1 MRISVIGA
9 GYVGLVTAAALASKG
24 HNVTVVDTDDTRVSM
39 IKQKKSPIFEEGLDD
54 MLSSCIKSNRL
65 KATGDYEEILATD
78 ITLLCVGTPS
88 NPDGSMNLSYITESA
103 GDIGKVLGAKSGRH
117 TVVVRST
124 VVPGTTR
131 KIIIPALEQ
140 HSRKKAHVGFDVAVN
155 PEFLQE
161 GKALHGFF
169 NPDRIIIG
177 EEEQRAGDKVEELYE
192 GISAPIVRMDMTTA
206 EMIKF
211 SSNAFLATKI
221 SFINEIGNICQRLG
235 IDVYDVVKGISFDYR
250 IGDRFLNAGIG
261 FGGSCLPKDV
271 KALVHSSRHLGYQA
285 QLLESVLEVNKNQ
298 ILNMLRMVEKKL
310 GNLKGKTICVL
321 GLAFKP
327 NTDDIRNAPAL
338 EVIRLLMEKGASV
351 KAYDPLAI
359 PNAKSVL
366 SKKVKYCLN
375 AEEAVADCDC
385 ILVLT
390 EWDEFKNE
398 SLYYGKVVFDG
409 RRILEPQKAKMI
421 CDYQGICWR

>member
-24 HNVTVVDTDDTRVSM
+24 HNVIVVDIDEARVSM
-39 IKQKKSPIFEEGLDD
+39 INQKKSPIFEEGLDD
-54 MLSSCIKSNRL
+54 MLSNCVESNRL
-65 KATGDYEEILATD
+65 RATGDYEEILATD
-78 ITLLCVGTPS
+78 ITLICVGTPS
-88 NPDGSMNLSYITESA
+88 NPDGSMNLSYIKESA
-103 GDIGKVLGAKSGRH
+103 EDIGKILGAKSERH

-124 VVPGTTR
+124 VVPGTT
-131 KIIIPALEQ
+131 KGIIIPALEQ
-140 HSRKKAHVGFDVAVN
+140 YSRKKAHADFDVAVN

-177 EEEQRAGDKVEELYE
+177 EEERRAGDMVEKLYE
-192 GISAPIVRMDMTTA
+192 GISAPVIRMGITTA

-211 SSNAFLATKI
+211 TSNAFLATKI
-221 SFINEIGNICQRLG
+221 SFINDIGNICRRLG
-235 IDVYDVVKGISFDYR
+235 IDVYDVVKGVGVDYR
-250 IGDRFLNAGIG
+250 IGEHFLSAGIG

-285 QLLESVLEVNKNQ
+285 RLLESVLEVNKNQ
-298 ILNMLRMVEKKL
+298 ILNMLQMVEEKL
-310 GNLKGKTICVL
+310 GNLEGKTICVL

-351 KAYDPLAI
+351 RAYDPLAM
-359 PNAKSVL
+359 PNAKSVV
-366 SKKVKYCLN
+366 SHKVEFSRDAK
-375 AEEAVADCDC
+375 EAVSNCDC

-390 EWDEFKNE
+390 EWDEFKNG

-409 RRILEPQKAKMI
+409 RRVLDPGEARTF
-421 CDYQGICWR
+421 CDYHGICW

>member
-1 MRISVIGA
+1 MRVSVIGA

-24 HNVTVVDTDDTRVSM
+24 HNVTVVDTDEAKVSM
-39 IKQKKSPIFEEGLDD
+39 INQKKSPIFEEGLDD
-54 MLSSCIKSNRL
+54 MLSNCVESNRL
-65 KATGDYEEILATD
+65 RATGDYEEILATD
-78 ITLLCVGTPS
+78 ITLICVGTPS
-88 NPDGSMNLSYITESA
+88 NSDGSMDLSYIKESA
-103 GDIGKVLGAKSGRH
+103 KDIGRMLGAKSERH

-124 VVPGTTR
+124 VVPGTT
-131 KIIIPALEQ
+131 KKVIIPALEQ
-140 HSRKKAHVGFDVAVN
+140 HSRKKAHVDFDVAVN

-192 GISAPIVRMDMTTA
+192 GISAPIVRMDITTA

-221 SFINEIGNICQRLG
+221 SFINEIGNICRKLG

-285 QLLESVLEVNKNQ
+285 QLLESVLEINKNQ
-298 ILNMLRMVEKKL
+298 ILNMLQMVEEKL
-310 GNLKGKTICVL
+310 GNLEGKTICVL

-351 KAYDPLAI
+351 KAYDPLAM
-359 PNAKSVL
+359 PNAKRVL
-366 SKKVKYCLN
+366 SEKVKYCRN
-375 AEEAVADCDC
+375 AKEAVSNCDC
-385 ILVLT
+385 VLVIT
-390 EWDEFKNE
+390 EWDEFRDE
-398 SLYYGKVVFDG
+398 SLYHGKVVFDG
-409 RRILEPQKAKMI
+409 RRVLDPKRIGMV
-421 CDYQGICWR
+421 CDYQGICW

>member
-24 HNVTVVDTDDTRVSM
+24 HDVIVIDIDEARVSM

-54 MLSSCIKSNRL
+54 MLSSCVESNRL

-78 ITLLCVGTPS
+78 ITLICVGTPS
-88 NPDGSMNLSYITESA
+88 NPDGSMNLRYITESA
-103 GDIGKVLGAKSGRH
+103 GDIGRMLSAKNERH

-124 VVPGTTR
+124 VVPGTT
-131 KIIIPALEQ
+131 KGIIIPALEQ
-140 HSRKKAHVGFDVAVN
+140 YSRKKAHVDFDVAVN

-177 EEEQRAGDKVEELYE
+177 EEEQRAGDMVEKLYE
-192 GISAPIVRMDMTTA
+192 GISAPVIRMGITTA

-211 SSNAFLATKI
+211 TSNAFLATKI
-221 SFINEIGNICQRLG
+221 SFINDIGNICRRLG
-235 IDVYDVVKGISFDYR
+235 IDVYDVVKGVGVDYR
-250 IGDRFLNAGIG
+250 IGEHFLSAGIG

-271 KALVHSSRHLGYQA
+271 KALVHSSRNLGYQPR
-285 QLLESVLEVNKNQ
+285 LLESVLEVNKNQ
-298 ILNMLRMVEKKL
+298 ILNMLQMVEEKL
-310 GNLKGKTICVL
+310 GNLEGKTICVL

-338 EVIRLLMEKGASV
+338 EIIRLLMEKGASV
-351 KAYDPLAI
+351 KAYDPLAM
-359 PNAKSVL
+359 PSAKGVL
-366 SKKVKYCLN
+366 SEKVKYCRD
-375 AEEAVADCDC
+375 AKEAVSNCDC

-390 EWDEFKNE
+390 EWDEFKDE
-398 SLYYGKVVFDG
+398 SLYHEKIVFDG
-409 RRILEPQKAKMI
+409 RRVLDPKKAGSF
-421 CDYQGICWR
+421 CDYQGICW

>member
-24 HNVTVVDTDDTRVSM
+24 HHVIVVDTDEAKVSM
-39 IKQKKSPIFEEGLDD
+39 INRKKSPIFEEGLDD
-54 MLSSCIKSNRL
+54 MLSNCVDSNRL
-65 KATGDYEEILATD
+65 RATGDYEEILATD
-78 ITLLCVGTPS
+78 ITLICVGTPS

-103 GDIGKVLGAKSGRH
+103 GDIGRMLGAKSERH

-140 HSRKKAHVGFDVAVN
+140 HSRKKAHVDFDVAVN

-161 GKALHGFF
+161 GKALQCFF

-177 EEEQRAGDKVEELYE
+177 EVERKAGDMVEELYE
-192 GISAPIVRMDMTTA
+192 GISAPVIRMGITTA

-211 SSNAFLATKI
+211 TSNAFLATKI
-221 SFINEIGNICQRLG
+221 SFINDIGNICRRLG
-235 IDVYDVVKGISFDYR
+235 IDVYDVVKGVGVDYR
-250 IGDRFLNAGIG
+250 IGEHFLSAGIG

-271 KALVHSSRHLGYQA
+271 KALVHSSRHLGYQPR
-285 QLLESVLEVNKNQ
+285 LLESVLEVNKNQ
-298 ILNMLRMVEKKL
+298 ILNMLQMVEEKL
-310 GNLKGKTICVL
+310 GNLEGKTICVL

-338 EVIRLLMEKGASV
+338 EVIRLLIEKGASV
-351 KAYDPLAI
+351 KAYDPLAM
-359 PNAKSVL
+359 PNAKCVL
-366 SKKVKYCLN
+366 PEKVKYCRD
-375 AEEAVADCDC
+375 AKEAVSDCDC
-385 ILVLT
+385 VLILT
-390 EWDEFKNE
+390 EWDEFRDE
-398 SLYYGKVVFDG
+398 SLYHGKVVFDG
-409 RRILEPQKAKMI
+409 RRVLDPKGAGMI
-421 CDYQGICWR
+421 CDYQGICW

>member
-24 HNVTVVDTDDTRVSM
+24 HNVIVVDTDEAKVNM
-39 IKQKKSPIFEEGLDD
+39 INRKKSPIFEEGLDD
-54 MLSSCIKSNRL
+54 MLSNCIESNRL
-65 KATGDYEEILATD
+65 RATSDYAEILATAV
-78 ITLLCVGTPS
+78 TLICVGTPS
-88 NPDGSMNLSYITESA
+88 NPDGSMDLSYITESA
-103 GDIGKVLGAKSGRH
+103 KDIGKVLGAKGGHH

-124 VVPGTTR
+124 VVPGTT
-131 KIIIPALEQ
+131 KKVVIPALEKY
-140 HSRKKAHVGFDVAVN
+140 SRKKAHVDFDVAVN

-177 EEEQRAGDKVEELYE
+177 EEKQRAGDMVVELYK
-192 GISAPIVRMDMTTA
+192 GISAPVIRMGITTA

-211 SSNAFLATKI
+211 TSNAFLATKI
-221 SFINEIGNICQRLG
+221 SFINEIGNICRKLG
-235 IDVYDVVKGISFDYR
+235 VDVYDVVRGVGIDYR
-250 IGDRFLNAGIG
+250 IGEYFLNAGIG

-285 QLLESVLEVNKNQ
+285 QLLESVLEVNRNQ
-298 ILNMLRMVEKKL
+298 VLNMLRMVEEKL

-338 EVIRLLMEKGASV
+338 EIIRLLVEKGASV
-351 KAYDPLAI
+351 KAYDPLAM
-359 PNAKSVL
+359 PNAKRVL
-366 SKKVKYCLN
+366 PEEVKVSRN
-375 AEEAVADCDC
+375 AKEAVSNCDC
-385 ILVLT
+385 ILILT
-390 EWDEFKNE
+390 EWDEFRDE
-398 SLYYGKVVFDG
+398 SLYRGKVVVDG
-409 RRILEPQKAKMI
+409 RRVLDPKRARTV
-421 CDYQGICWR
+421 CDYEGICW